1 MSDITIIIMI
11 NAAPLPDSVA
21 VKNYGVN
28 RILTNPVLSQT
39 LKQALLEEFYF
50 LYALGEGATEESK

>member
-1 MSDITIIIMI
+1 MI

-39 LKQALLEEFYF
+39 LKQALLDEFYF